1 MTDTVI
7 ARRYANALFSI
18 GKQSGLEDLE
28 KYGENLAN
36 LEACVVNTPVL
47 DKVFKSPVVTVQ
59 EKKSVIKKVLS
70 EMGADTMLTNFCLL
84 LADKNRL
91 STLKDISNIYGE
103 LLDKEKGILR
113 GTLVT
118 AISLDTKKK
127 NAIKKQLE
135 EKAGKNIYL
144 DFSVDKSILG
154 GVVLHVGD
162 RVLDASLRAQL
173 AVLRKTIKRGE

>member
-1 MTDTVI
+1 MNNTVI
-7 ARRYANALFSI
+7 ARRYANALFTI
-18 GKQSGLEDLE
+18 GKKSGLKDLE
-28 KYGENLAN
+28 SYGQYLTE
-36 LEACVVNTPVL
+36 LEQCIKSSHDL
-47 DKVFKSPVVTVQ
+47 DRVFKSPVVTVQ
-59 EKKSVIKKVLS
+59 EKKDVLAKLLS
-70 EMGADTMLTNFCLL
+70 GMGASAVLKNFCLL

-91 STLKDISNIYGE
+91 STLKDISQIYGK
-103 LLDKEKGILR
+103 LLDQEKGILR
-113 GTLVT
+113 GTLIT

-135 EKAGKNIYL
+135 EKAGTSIDL
-144 DFSVDKSILG
+144 VFDVDTSILG